1 MHPFDSSRP
10 WRSRPAPS
18 LSVLQKKWLIRPGA
32 LTVALRELGNLRL
45 RVLAEYPAG
54 AQPDEAYRLGTTV
67 QAPVWVREIVMEIEQ
82 TECVVARS
90 VTPLQ
95 ASHGV
100 WQGVRRLQSRP
111 LADILYGDVAILRS
125 DFEVARLTK
134 QIPLYQTAQRT
145 LFQSNGI
152 HAPCRPL
159 LARRS
164 VFWRQGTPL
173 LVAECFL
180 PEFWQLLGSLKTQP
194 PGHRDGYHWP
204 QHSHPADPWTNAK

>member
-1 MHPFDSSRP
+1 M
-10 WRSRPAPS
+10 
-18 LSVLQKKWLIRPGA
+18 LQKQWLTRPGA
-32 LTVALRELGNLRL
+32 LTVALRALGNLKL

-54 AQPDEAYRLGTTV
+54 VQSDEAYRLGLSV
-67 QAPVWVREIVMEIEQ
+67 KAPVWVREIVMEIEQ

-90 VTPLQ
+90 VTPLH

-111 LADILYGDVAILRS
+111 LADILYDDAAILRS
-125 DFEVARLTK
+125 DFEVARLSR
-134 QIPLYQTAQRT
+134 QIPLYQTAKRT
-145 LFQSNGI
+145 LLHLAGM
-152 HAPCRPL
+152 HAHSHQPL

-180 PEFWQLLGSLKTQP
+180 PEFWQIL
-194 PGHRDGYHWP
+194 
-204 QHSHPADPWTNAK
+204 

>member
-1 MHPFDSSRP
+1 MHQFDSSRP

-18 LSVLQKKWLIRPGA
+18 LSVLQKQWLTRPGA
-32 LTVALRELGNLRL
+32 LTVALRALGSLKL

-54 AQPDEAYRLGTTV
+54 AQPDEAYRLGLSV
-67 QAPVWVREIVMEIEQ
+67 QAPVWVREIVMKIGQ

-90 VTPLQ
+90 VTPLH

-111 LADILYGDVAILRS
+111 LADILYDDVAILRS
-125 DFEVARLTK
+125 DFEVARLSR
-134 QIPLYQTAQRT
+134 QIPLYQTAKRILLDST
-145 LFQSNGI
+145 RI
-152 HAPCRPL
+152 HAHSNQL
-159 LARRS
+159 LVARRS

-180 PEFWQLLGSLKTQP
+180 PEFWQLL
-194 PGHRDGYHWP
+194 
-204 QHSHPADPWTNAK
+204 